1 MSTVIRWIDGFN
13 KGIKVVAALS
23 LAIMSIVIVAQV
35 ISRYFFHSTFSWSEE
50 LARYLMI
57 LTILLGASLALRTQ
71 SLIGLEIIAE
81 KVSPGKRRILK
92 LAVYIVCLAFFIA
105 LLLFGI
111 STVTAVQHQ
120 LSPALQIS
128 MSIPYMSIPIGA
140 TALILNS
147 IAVLLELIKN
157 EETIKSEVDL

>member
-1 MSTVIRWIDGFN
+1 MSTIIRWIDGFN
-13 KGIKVVAALS
+13 KGIKILAALS
-23 LAIMSIVIVAQV
+23 LSIMSVVIVAQV

-81 KVSPGKRRILK
+81 KVSPKNRRILK
-92 LAVYIVCLAFFIA
+92 LAVYTICMFFFVA
-105 LLLFGI
+105 LLIFGI
-111 STVTAVQHQ
+111 NTVTAVQHQ

-128 MSIPYMSIPIGA
+128 MSIPYMAIPLGA
-140 TALILNS
+140 VALILNTV
-147 IAVLLELIKN
+147 AVLLELIKN